1 MKIIRIDEDTKVEKT
16 IANGLSKQEAIDKVI
31 ALADREKRNIPND
44 PQIVGTGP
52 NAISIAIGVY
62 KIITYEVVE

>member
-16 IANGLSKQEAIDKVI
+16 VANGLSEQEAIDKVI
-31 ALADREKRNIPND
+31 AVADGERRNIPNN
-44 PQIVGTGP
+44 PMIVASGP

-62 KIITYEVVE
+62 KIVTYEVVE